1 MADIISWDKAI
12 DKKVKSSDDQDIGKV
27 QSITKEYIQ
36 TKEGLVSKN
45 YYFIPKYYFQGYD
58 GDSLW
63 VSLTKDEIKS
73 KFEKEKEPDPGELET
88 PEYKERRTTITKQYP
103 DFDNNIPQYASAATT
118 TTATTSPSSTSTSV
132 AEDSV
137 SMPWDKIIDKKVKSS
152 DDQDLGK
159 VQSVAA
165 NYVESQEGVVSKKRY
180 YIPKHY
186 IQGFDGENL
195 HAALTKDEVKS
206 RYERDS
212 PPSASEIQKQE
223 TEEQKRREEYAA
235 PKSVEGV
242 PLMAKEPGLELR
254 GEYSGESLNIPW
266 EEVIHKHVRTSDNVD
281 IGDVDRVGNEYIV
294 VREGVSKVHIYYIPK
309 KYINNYDGSSLWINS
324 PSGLIS
330 AKFERETEPTPEE
343 IRRLADE
350 AGSKSGATEK
360 FET

>member
-73 KFEKEKEPDPGELET
+73 KFEKEKEPEPGELET

-103 DFDNNIPQYASAATT
+103 DFDNNIPQYASSATT
-118 TTATTSPSSTSTSV
+118 TTTTSPSSTSTSV

-223 TEEQKRREEYAA
+223 TDEQKRREEYAA

-254 GEYSGESLNIPW
+254 GEYSGDSLNIPW

-281 IGDVDRVGNEYIV
+281 IGDIDRVGNEYIV

>member
-73 KFEKEKEPDPGELET
+73 KFEKEKEPEPGELET

-118 TTATTSPSSTSTSV
+118 TTTTTSPSSTSTSV

-206 RYERDS
+206 RYERES

-223 TEEQKRREEYAA
+223 TDEQKRREGYAA

-281 IGDVDRVGNEYIV
+281 IGDIDRVGNEYIV

>member
-73 KFEKEKEPDPGELET
+73 KFEKEKEPEPGELET

-103 DFDNNIPQYASAATT
+103 DFDNNIPQYASSATT
-118 TTATTSPSSTSTSV
+118 TTTTSPSSTSTSV

-206 RYERDS
+206 RYERES
-212 PPSASEIQKQE
+212 PPSASEFERQE
-223 TEEQKRREEYAA
+223 ADEQKRRKESAA

-281 IGDVDRVGNEYIV
+281 IGDIDRVGNEYIV

>member
-73 KFEKEKEPDPGELET
+73 KFEKEKEPEPGELET

-103 DFDNNIPQYASAATT
+103 DFDNNIPQYASATT
-118 TTATTSPSSTSTSV
+118 TTTTTSPSSTSTSV

-206 RYERDS
+206 RYERES

-223 TEEQKRREEYAA
+223 TDEQKRREEYAA

-281 IGDVDRVGNEYIV
+281 IGDIDRVGNEYIV

>member
-12 DKKVKSSDDQDIGKV
+12 DKKVKSSDNQDIGKV
-27 QSITKEYIQ
+27 QSITNEYIQ
-36 TKEGLVSKN
+36 TKEGMVSKN

-73 KFEKEKEPDPGELET
+73 KFEKEKEPAPGELET

-103 DFDNNIPQYASAATT
+103 DFDNNIPQYASA
-118 TTATTSPSSTSTSV
+118 TTATTTSSPSNTSTSG

-137 SMPWDKIIDKKVKSS
+137 GMPWDKIIDKKVKSS
-152 DDQDLGK
+152 DNQDLGK

-186 IQGFDGENL
+186 IQGFDGDNL

-206 RYERDS
+206 RYERDA
-212 PPSASEIQKQE
+212 PPSASEFQKQE
-223 TEEQKRREEYAA
+223 TDEQKGREESTVA
-235 PKSVEGV
+235 KSVEGM

-254 GEYSGESLNIPW
+254 GEYSGESLNISW
-266 EEVIHKHVRTSDNVD
+266 DEVIHKHVRTSDNAD

-294 VREGVSKVHIYYIPK
+294 VREGVGKVHLYYIPK
-309 KYINNYDGSSLWINS
+309 KYINNYDGSSLWINA

-343 IRRLADE
+343 IRRIADE
-350 AGSKSGATEK
+350 AESKSGATEK
-360 FET
+360 FEA

>member
-73 KFEKEKEPDPGELET
+73 KFEKEKEPEPGELET

-118 TTATTSPSSTSTSV
+118 TTTTSPSSTSTSV

-223 TEEQKRREEYAA
+223 TDEQKRREEYAA

-281 IGDVDRVGNEYIV
+281 IGDIDRVGNEYIV

>member
-36 TKEGLVSKN
+36 TKEGMVSKN

-73 KFEKEKEPDPGELET
+73 KFEKEKEPEPGELET

-103 DFDNNIPQYASAATT
+103 DFDNNIPQYASTT
-118 TTATTSPSSTSTSV
+118 TTTSPSSTSTSV

-206 RYERDS
+206 RYERES

-223 TEEQKRREEYAA
+223 TDEQKRREEYAA

-281 IGDVDRVGNEYIV
+281 IGDIDRVGNEYIV

>member
-1 MADIISWDKAI
+1 M
-12 DKKVKSSDDQDIGKV
+12 
-27 QSITKEYIQ
+27 
-36 TKEGLVSKN
+36 SKN

-58 GDSLW
+58 GDNLW

-73 KFEKEKEPDPGELET
+73 KFEKEKEPQPGELET

-103 DFDNNIPQYASAATT
+103 DFDNNIPQYASATT
-118 TTATTSPSSTSTSV
+118 TTTTSSPSNTSTSG

-137 SMPWDKIIDKKVKSS
+137 GMPWDKIIDKKVKSS
-152 DDQDLGK
+152 DNQDLGK

-186 IQGFDGENL
+186 IQGFDGDNL

-206 RYERDS
+206 RYERDA
-212 PPSASEIQKQE
+212 PPSASELQKQE
-223 TEEQKRREEYAA
+223 TDEQKGREESAVA
-235 PKSVEGV
+235 KSVEGM
-242 PLMAKEPGLELR
+242 PLMAKEPGLEIR

-266 EEVIHKHVRTSDNVD
+266 EEIIHKHVRTSDNVD

-294 VREGVSKVHIYYIPK
+294 GEGVGKVHLYYIPK
-309 KYINNYDGSSLWINS
+309 KYINNYDGSSLWINA

-343 IRRLADE
+343 IRRIADE
-350 AGSKSGATEK
+350 AESKSGATEK
-360 FET
+360 FEA